1 MANHRSYNFINKSRL
16 YIKGGRNL
24 SKKIL
29 QNAYITLLVILNI
42 ILILFTYNQYGMPKI
57 SDLIFWTIL
66 AVVAETFLIISPNG
80 VATSVGPAIYIYIAL
95 MSNPFTVTIV
105 ILMAFLLRFPED
117 EGMRKHILNVKLTT
131 LLFNIAN
138 MSLTFGISSMLIFR
152 YNKEFELVV
161 AIPTVVIS
169 LVVVEILNYLF
180 VSIILKITRNVSPRV
195 IFISMI
201 KTFPST
207 VAIGMLGIFLAFA
220 HSTYD
225 SREIV
230 LLFFVPLLLARY
242 SFKLYFE
249 SQRMAL
255 DTIHALNEALHA
267 KDAYT
272 GGHTGRVE
280 LYAVELAKA
289 YGLPTSDCELIKTA
303 ALLHDIGK
311 IGVPDDILNKPGKLT
326 EDEYLK
332 IQDHSTIGAK
342 ILGNVDSL
350 KKVSKIIVQHH
361 ERFDGS
367 GYPSQLKGDEITI
380 EASILMISDSYDA
393 MTTDRPYRKALSK
406 SQAISELEKF
416 SGTQFHPML
425 TQCFVSSVLTHVDA
439 EMTKISYAKVS
450 KET

>member
-1 MANHRSYNFINKSRL
+1 V
-16 YIKGGRNL
+16 
-24 SKKIL
+24 SKKL
-29 QNAYITLLVILNI
+29 KQNIFITISTMTTIALIAVFAFDYRIDNWIYLLIWCV
-42 ILILFTYNQYGMPKI
+42 
-57 SDLIFWTIL
+57 L
-66 AVVAETFLIISPNG
+66 ATVSETFLINSPSG
-80 VATSVGPAIYIYIAL
+80 VSTSVGVAIYIYVAI
-95 MSNPFTVTIV
+95 MSNPLVVMIV
-105 ILMAFLLRFPED
+105 IIVAFLARFPEED
-117 EGMRKHILNVKLTT
+117 GVKKHLFKTKKT
-131 LLFNIAN
+131 LVLFNLSN
-138 MSLTFGISSMLIFR
+138 NGISMGISAIIIRSILSTRNIHEFNLFWTIIAVVIALIVAEGINFVFISVLLKINQGISPLKVLGSML
-152 YNKEFELVV
+152 
-161 AIPTVVIS
+161 
-169 LVVVEILNYLF
+169 
-180 VSIILKITRNVSPRV
+180 
-195 IFISMI
+195 
-201 KTFPST
+201 KTFSST
-207 VAIGMLGIFLAFA
+207 IAIGMLGIFLAFA
-220 HSTYD
+220 HDNYKI
-225 SREIV
+225 EIV

-406 SQAISELEKF
+406 SQAISELVKF

-425 TQCFVSSVLTHVDA
+425 TQCFVSSVLTHVD
-439 EMTKISYAKVS
+439 MDTTKISYTKVS